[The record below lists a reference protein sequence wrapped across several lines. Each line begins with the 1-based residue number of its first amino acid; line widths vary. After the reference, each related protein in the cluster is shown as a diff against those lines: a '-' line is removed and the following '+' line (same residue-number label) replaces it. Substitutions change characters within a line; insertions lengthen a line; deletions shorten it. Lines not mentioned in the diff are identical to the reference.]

1 MLYTHD
7 VTCNLIKKRYGL
19 YGDMG
24 SIHKCACLL
33 LRKKVSEPAVQR
45 KKERE
50 TERDRERQR
59 ERIYRFKL
67 IRMSGKGSL
76 SLSLTLSLSVSVSLS
91 LSQSH
96 TLSNIGMPGH
106 GWADPAKPNKCY
118 LCFITISMQK
128 I

>member
-50 TERDRERQR
+50 TERDREREFIGLNSLECQ
-59 ERIYRFKL
+59 EKV
-67 IRMSGKGSL
+67 L
-76 SLSLTLSLSVSVSLS
+76 SLSLTLSLSLS

>member
-50 TERDRERQR
+50 TERDREREFIGLNSLECQ
-59 ERIYRFKL
+59 EKVL
-67 IRMSGKGSL
+67 SLSL
-76 SLSLTLSLSVSVSLS
+76 SLSLTLSLSVS